1 MTNYSPSA
9 LLEAYAQG
17 LLEPPASDAHV
28 AAHRWSWFADLYADP
43 TWGLATAI
51 PDFPPIAAD
60 QAANACR
67 AMATQTATAEQWS
80 AIETLSVAG
89 LASAHSRALELV
101 WTALA
106 DTCVDARDHLAGR
119 EFGGLEVIL
128 AALEAILECHPEE
141 DAATYVHQAGTAWA
155 RQLESRDRKAA

>member
-1 MTNYSPSA
+1 
-9 LLEAYAQG
+9 
-17 LLEPPASDAHV
+17 
-28 AAHRWSWFADLYADP
+28 
-43 TWGLATAI
+43 
-51 PDFPPIAAD
+51 
-60 QAANACR
+60 
-67 AMATQTATAEQWS
+67 MATQTATAEQWS
-80 AIETLSVAG
+80 AIETLSAAG

-128 AALEAILECHPEE
+128 AALEAILENHPEQ

-155 RQLESRDRKAA
+155 RQLDSRDRKAA